1 MGGSQSS
8 GGIALGIYPS
18 VRVDRGQTVPGEESM
33 IALECAREPGGGLH
47 RQQLVHVIG
56 DNDDSSR
63 IIQGLLRSAGFDVR
77 SYQSASS
84 FLQNL
89 PTLERRGCVLT
100 DFRVSETDTL
110 QVLDHLP
117 RHGPRYPVIVLI
129 AHGDVSSAVA
139 AMKAGA
145 FEVIERPFLAEAL
158 ASVVRRTLDRS
169 EIPNFGTTID
179 TRLAAARTLIES
191 LTQREREV
199 LGMVME
205 GRQNKAIAHALGISV
220 RTVEVHRTRLM
231 ARLGVRTVAEAV
243 RLAVWA
249 ELTLDASHFPSPKLL
264 DQAADVCNRVRTRAV
279 PDFCP

>member
-8 GGIALGIYPS
+8 GGIALGVYSS
-18 VRVDRGQTVPGEESM
+18 VRADCGQASPGEESM
-33 IALECAREPGGGLH
+33 IALECTSEPGGGLH
-47 RQQLVHVIG
+47 PQQLVHVIS
-56 DNDDSSR
+56 DNDDARR
-63 IIQGLLRSAGFDVR
+63 IIQGSLISAGFDVR
-77 SYQSASS
+77 TYHSASF

-89 PTLERRGCVLT
+89 PTLEPRGCVLT
-100 DFRVSETDTL
+100 DFRLSEADTL
-110 QVLDHLP
+110 QVFDQLP

-158 ASVVRRTLDRS
+158 PSVVRRTLDRS
-169 EIPNFGTTID
+169 EIPSFGTAID

-199 LGMVME
+199 LQMVME

-231 ARLGVRTVAEAV
+231 GRLGVRTVAEAV

-249 ELTLDASHFPSPKLL
+249 ELALDASRFPSPKLL
-264 DQAADVCNRVRTRAV
+264 DQAAAVCNHGRTRAV
-279 PDFCP
+279 